1 MQILNMKMQHFIICF
16 DKLFKS
22 IKQTNNPEMFSNH
35 ERKGDRDNQQDVTLP
50 VMTVTNPRTLCQ
62 VRS

>member
-1 MQILNMKMQHFIICF
+1 MKMQHFIICF

-22 IKQTNNPEMFSNH
+22 IKQTKNPEVSSNH

-50 VMTVTNPRTLCQ
+50 VMTVTNPRKIFNIF
-62 VRS
+62 V